1 MNLHT
6 GLVSPPTAA
15 LPVWTA
21 PPLLQHQPSDS
32 VDHLLQLLHRESSD
46 RFASWLRLKDARL
59 FGERV
64 DAFSSRLRGL
74 LLELH
79 VQGPCELEGASLLQ
93 LSSCDIDHP
102 LDDGLDILG
111 F

>member
-1 MNLHT
+1 MDC
-6 GLVSPPTAA
+6 A
-15 LPVWTA
+15 TA
-21 PPLLQHQPSDS
+21 PAALLQHWRPDS
-32 VDHLLQLLHRESSD
+32 IDHLLQLLHRESSD
-46 RFASWLRLKDARL
+46 RFASWLCLEDARL

-64 DAFSSRLRGL
+64 DAFASRLRGL

-79 VQGPCELEGASLLQ
+79 VQSPCEFEGASLLQ

-102 LDDGLDILG
+102 LDDGLNILG